1 MVSGLMEKERS
12 ISGRGELMLA
22 YMRKKVT
29 GGPLAPLET
38 KAGLD
43 EG

>member
-1 MVSGLMEKERS
+1 MERERS

-22 YMRKKVT
+22 YMGKKMT

-38 KAGLD
+38 KTGLD